1 MVASALLL
9 LLLFAMRRGVVG
21 AGFEDSGIGMDD
33 EVVVPERRRVLLR
46 GGRFSAS
53 VIVPKDVVTSLGGKP
68 KRKFVDWEYSGVPT
82 WCGFV
87 GCVRL

>member
-1 MVASALLL
+1 MSLREVSSDMVASALLL

-21 AGFEDSGIGMDD
+21 AGFEDSGIGMED

-46 GGRFSAS
+46 GGKFSVS
-53 VIVPKDVVTSLGGKP
+53 VIVPKDDEVTSLGGKP

-82 WCGFV
+82 
-87 GCVRL
+87 